1 MLFYLTKRFYEKIL
15 FEPDHIARKLFCNE
29 HVKIKIFI
37 SKKEIL
43 SIQND
48 GYLMDKMAK
57 NVIMNKDCTLWRND
71 VSEKNRKVFQALTLI
86 LQFGLNMI
94 VPIVMCT
101 LFGTWIGRKYDMLW
115 IVIPLFI
122 MGALAGFTNIF
133 KMAKRFTDR
142 TVAEKMLRRINDAL
156 PGLVLGIIVY
166 GVIVELAGV
175 WFVTDKVRYTTG
187 LLIGISLA
195 CGMAVNIATVLRD
208 AVELYGE
215 DNAKKKIVA
224 KSLLRYAVVVIVF
237 FVMMKWNLG
246 NLITAFIGVLG
257 LKVSAYL
264 QPFTHR
270 VIQKLQGRGDVSSDS
285 EDNNFI

>member
-1 MLFYLTKRFYEKIL
+1 MYTEIWHTCFFYLTKRFYEKIL

-133 KMAKRFTDR
+133 KMAK
-142 TVAEKMLRRINDAL
+142 KI
-156 PGLVLGIIVY
+156 Y
-166 GVIVELAGV
+166 GQDGGRKN
-175 WFVTDKVRYTTG
+175 VTKD
-187 LLIGISLA
+187 
-195 CGMAVNIATVLRD
+195 
-208 AVELYGE
+208 
-215 DNAKKKIVA
+215 
-224 KSLLRYAVVVIVF
+224 
-237 FVMMKWNLG
+237 
-246 NLITAFIGVLG
+246 
-257 LKVSAYL
+257 
-264 QPFTHR
+264 Q
-270 VIQKLQGRGDVSSDS
+270 
-285 EDNNFI
+285 